1 MERIVIVG
9 GGYAG
14 FTAARELEKRL
25 RRELRRGDVELVL
38 VDPRPYMTYQPFLPE
53 VVAGSVEAR
62 HAAVAHR
69 RHLHRTRLVDGT
81 VTRVD
86 HADRV
91 VVVRP
96 RSGEEYRLPYDTVVV
111 TAGAVTRVFPV
122 PGVAEH
128 AIGMKHVEEAVA
140 IRDRLLT
147 SFDRAASLPAGP
159 ERERLLT
166 VTFVGGGFSGVE
178 GFAELLSLAHDLLR
192 LYPEIDASEPQ
203 FHLVERNRRILPEVT
218 ERPGRWVVEQLE
230 RRGAHVHLGAGLES
244 AEGGV
249 VRLSTGEEFA
259 SGLLVWTAGNAANP
273 VVATH
278 TDLPVDARGY
288 VVTRPDLRV
297 GTDDAPVDDAWAA
310 GDGAAVPDLAVPRP
324 GALTVP
330 NAQHAVRQGR
340 RLARNLVAAR
350 RGRPTHPYVH
360 GSLGVV
366 ATLGI
371 GSGVFE
377 YRRLVVRGALAWL
390 MHRGYHVLA
399 IPTWE
404 RKARVLAVWL
414 TAALFGRD
422 VVSLTAVQRP
432 REAFVAGVPRA
443 EAAAPAAEVS
453 TVVGQGG
460 TSTGTTPVEEP
471 AEGPAPEAEPVRVA

>member
-1 MERIVIVG
+1 MERIVVVG

-25 RRELRRGDVELVL
+25 RRELRRGEVEVVL

-69 RHLHRTRLVDGT
+69 SHLHRTRLLDGT
-81 VTRVD
+81 VERVD
-86 HADRV
+86 HARHV

-96 RSGEEYRLPYDTVVV
+96 RSGEPYDLTYDTVVV

-178 GFAELLSLAHDLLR
+178 GFAELLSLAHDLTR
-192 LYPEIDASEPQ
+192 VYPEIDPAELR
-203 FHLVERNRRILPEVT
+203 FHLVERNPRILPEVT
-218 ERPGRWVVEQLE
+218 ERPGRWVVRELE
-230 RRGAHVHLGAGLES
+230 RRGAHVHLEAGLVS

-249 VRLSTGEEFA
+249 VTLSTGESFA

-288 VVTRPDLRV
+288 LVTRPDLRV
-297 GTDDAPVDDAWAA
+297 GTVDDTVPDAWAA
-310 GDGAAVPDLAVPRP
+310 GDGAAVPDLALPAP

-340 RLARNLVAAR
+340 RLAKNLVAAR
-350 RGRPTHPYVH
+350 RGRPTRPYVH

-366 ATLGI
+366 ATLGL
-371 GSGVFE
+371 GSGVFQ
-377 YRRLVVRGALAWL
+377 YHRIVVRGRLAWL

-404 RKARVLAVWL
+404 RTVRVLAVWS

-422 VVSLTAVQRP
+422 VVSLAEVQRP
-432 REAFVAGVPRA
+432 RDAFVAGATAANATAGARRATGPSDPADRSATGPAAASRRA
-443 EAAAPAAEVS
+443 EQPAA
-453 TVVGQGG
+453 TD
-460 TSTGTTPVEEP
+460 
-471 AEGPAPEAEPVRVA
+471 PVRAA

>member
-1 MERIVIVG
+1 MRRIVIVG

-14 FTAARELEKRL
+14 FTAARELEKGL
-25 RRELRRGDVELVL
+25 RRELRGGDVELVL

-53 VVAGSVEAR
+53 VMAGSVEAR

-69 RHLHRTRLVDGT
+69 SHLRRTRLVDGS

-96 RSGEEYRLPYDTVVV
+96 RSGEPYRLPYDTVVV

-122 PGVAEH
+122 PGVAEQ

-147 SFDRAASLPAGP
+147 SFDRAASLPRGP
-159 ERERLLT
+159 ERQRLLT

-178 GFAELLSLAHDLLR
+178 GFAELLSLAHDLLPR
-192 LYPEIDASEPQ
+192 YPEIDAAELR
-203 FHLVERNRRILPEVT
+203 FHLVELSDRILPEVT
-218 ERPGRWVVEQLE
+218 DRPGRWVVEQLE
-230 RRGAHVHLGAGLES
+230 RRGAHVHLGTGLES
-244 AEGGV
+244 AAGGV
-249 VRLSTGEEFA
+249 VTLSTGESFP
-259 SGLLVWTAGNAANP
+259 SGLLVWAAGNAANP

-278 TDLPVDARGY
+278 TDLPVDRRGY
-288 VVTRPDLRV
+288 VVVRPDLRV

-324 GALTVP
+324 GALAVP

-340 RLARNLVAAR
+340 RLARNLVADL
-350 RGRPTHPYVH
+350 RGRPTRPYVH
-360 GSLGVV
+360 GSLGVI
-366 ATLGI
+366 ATLGL
-371 GSGVFE
+371 GSGVFQF
-377 YRRLVVRGALAWL
+377 RRVVVRGLLAWL
-390 MHRGYHVLA
+390 MHRGYHLLA

-404 RKARVLAVWL
+404 RKARVLAVWT

-422 VVSLTAVQRP
+422 VVSLASVQT
-432 REAFVAGVPRA
+432 PRA
-443 EAAAPAAEVS
+443 AFAAA
-453 TVVGQGG
+453 
-460 TSTGTTPVEEP
+460 TTPDGAGRAQPDQE
-471 AEGPAPEAEPVRVA
+471 VAA

>member
-1 MERIVIVG
+1 MRRIVIVG

-14 FTAARELEKRL
+14 FTAARELEKGL

-53 VVAGSVEAR
+53 VLAGSVEAR

-69 RHLHRTRLVDGT
+69 GHLRRTRLVDGS
-81 VTRVD
+81 VVRVD

-96 RSGEEYRLPYDTVVV
+96 RSGDPYRLPYDTVVV

-147 SFDRAASLPAGP
+147 SFDRAASLPRGP

-178 GFAELLSLAHDLLR
+178 GFGELLSLAHDLLPR
-192 LYPEIDASEPQ
+192 YPEIDAAELR
-203 FHLVERNRRILPEVT
+203 FHLVELSDRILPEVT
-218 ERPGRWVVEQLE
+218 DRPGRWVVQQLE
-230 RRGAHVHLGAGLES
+230 RRGAHVHLGTGLES
-244 AEGGV
+244 ATDGV
-249 VRLSTGEEFA
+249 VRLSTGESFA
-259 SGLLVWTAGNAANP
+259 SGLLVWTAGNASNP

-278 TDLPVDARGY
+278 TDLPVDRRGY
-288 VVTRPDLRV
+288 VVVRPDLRV
-297 GTDDAPVDDAWAA
+297 GTDDEPVADAWAA
-310 GDGAAVPDLAVPRP
+310 GDGAAVPDLAVARP
-324 GALTVP
+324 GALAVP

-340 RLARNLVAAR
+340 LLARNLVATLH
-350 RGRPTHPYVH
+350 GRPTRPYVH
-360 GSLGVV
+360 GSLGVI
-366 ATLGI
+366 ATLGL

-377 YRRLVVRGALAWL
+377 SHGIVVRGRLAWL
-390 MHRGYHVLA
+390 VHRGYHLLA
-399 IPTWE
+399 VPTWE

-414 TAALFGRD
+414 TAAVFGRD
-422 VVSLTAVQRP
+422 VVSLASVQT
-432 REAFVAGVPRA
+432 PRA
-443 EAAAPAAEVS
+443 AFAAS
-453 TVVGQGG
+453 
-460 TSTGTTPVEEP
+460 TTPDHTP
-471 AEGPAPEAEPVRVA
+471 DDAPDDGAKAAQDVAA

>member
-1 MERIVIVG
+1 MRRIVIVG

-14 FTAARELEKRL
+14 FTAARELEKGL
-25 RRELRRGDVELVL
+25 RRELRREEVELVL

-69 RHLHRTRLVDGT
+69 GHLRRTRLVDGS
-81 VTRVD
+81 VVRVD

-96 RSGEEYRLPYDTVVV
+96 RSGEPYRLPYDTVVV

-147 SFDRAASLPAGP
+147 SFDRAASLPRGP

-178 GFAELLSLAHDLLR
+178 GFAELLSLAHDLLPR
-192 LYPEIDASEPQ
+192 YPEIDAAELR
-203 FHLVERNRRILPEVT
+203 FHLVELSDRILPEVT
-218 ERPGRWVVEQLE
+218 DRPGRWVVEQLE
-230 RRGAHVHLGAGLES
+230 RRGARVHLGTGLES
-244 AEGGV
+244 AAGGV
-249 VRLSTGEEFA
+249 VRLSTGESFA

-278 TDLPVDARGY
+278 TDLPVDRRGY
-288 VVTRPDLRV
+288 LVVRPDLRV

-310 GDGAAVPDLAVPRP
+310 GDGAAVPDLAVARP
-324 GALTVP
+324 GALAVP

-340 RLARNLVAAR
+340 RLARNLVASLH
-350 RGRPTHPYVH
+350 GRPSRPYVH
-360 GSLGVV
+360 GSLGVI
-366 ATLGI
+366 ATLGL
-371 GSGVFE
+371 GSGIFQL
-377 YRRLVVRGALAWL
+377 RRLVLRGRLAWL
-390 MHRGYHVLA
+390 MHRGYHLLA

-414 TAALFGRD
+414 TAAAFGRD
-422 VVSLTAVQRP
+422 VVSLASVQT
-432 REAFVAGVPRA
+432 PRA
-443 EAAAPAAEVS
+443 AFAAA
-453 TVVGQGG
+453 
-460 TSTGTTPVEEP
+460 TTPDGEAV
-471 AEGPAPEAEPVRVA
+471 GPARDTQEAVA

>member
-1 MERIVIVG
+1 MRRIVIVG

-14 FTAARELEKRL
+14 FTAARELEKGL
-25 RRELRRGDVELVL
+25 RRELRRGEVELVL

-69 RHLHRTRLVDGT
+69 GHLRRTRLVDGS
-81 VTRVD
+81 VVRVD

-96 RSGEEYRLPYDTVVV
+96 RSGEPYRLPYDTVVV

-147 SFDRAASLPAGP
+147 SFDRAASLPRGP

-178 GFAELLSLAHDLLR
+178 GFAELLSLAHDLLPR
-192 LYPEIDASEPQ
+192 YPEIDAAELR
-203 FHLVERNRRILPEVT
+203 FHLVELSDRILPEVT
-218 ERPGRWVVEQLE
+218 DRPGRWVVEQLE
-230 RRGAHVHLGAGLES
+230 RRGARVHLGTGLES
-244 AEGGV
+244 AAGGV
-249 VRLSTGEEFA
+249 VRLSTGESFA

-278 TDLPVDARGY
+278 TDLPVDRRGY
-288 VVTRPDLRV
+288 LVVRPDLRV

-310 GDGAAVPDLAVPRP
+310 GDGAAVPDLAVARP
-324 GALTVP
+324 GALAVP

-340 RLARNLVAAR
+340 RLARNLVASLH
-350 RGRPTHPYVH
+350 GRPTRPYVH
-360 GSLGVV
+360 GSLGVI
-366 ATLGI
+366 ATLGL
-371 GSGVFE
+371 GSGIFQL
-377 YRRLVVRGALAWL
+377 RRLVVRGRLAWL
-390 MHRGYHVLA
+390 MHRGYHLLA

-414 TAALFGRD
+414 TAAAFGRD
-422 VVSLTAVQRP
+422 VVSLASVQT
-432 REAFVAGVPRA
+432 PRA
-443 EAAAPAAEVS
+443 AFAAATTPDGEAA
-453 TVVGQGG
+453 
-460 TSTGTTPVEEP
+460 
-471 AEGPAPEAEPVRVA
+471 GPARDTQEAVA

>member
-1 MERIVIVG
+1 MRRIVIVG

-14 FTAARELEKRL
+14 FTAARELEKGL

-53 VVAGSVEAR
+53 VLAGSVEAR

-69 RHLHRTRLVDGT
+69 GHLRRTRLVDGS
-81 VTRVD
+81 VVRVD

-96 RSGEEYRLPYDTVVV
+96 RSGETYRLPYDTVVV

-147 SFDRAASLPAGP
+147 SFDRAASLPRGP

-178 GFAELLSLAHDLLR
+178 GFGELLSLAHDLLPR
-192 LYPEIDASEPQ
+192 YPEVDAAELR
-203 FHLVERNRRILPEVT
+203 FHLVELSDRILPEVT
-218 ERPGRWVVEQLE
+218 DRPGRWVVQQLE
-230 RRGAHVHLGAGLES
+230 RRGAHVHLGTGLES
-244 AEGGV
+244 ATDGV

-278 TDLPVDARGY
+278 TDLPVDSRGY
-288 VVTRPDLRV
+288 VVVRPDLRV
-297 GTDDAPVDDAWAA
+297 GTDDEPVDDAWAA
-310 GDGAAVPDLAVPRP
+310 GDGAAVPDLAVARP
-324 GALTVP
+324 GALAVP

-340 RLARNLVAAR
+340 LLARNLVATL
-350 RGRPTHPYVH
+350 RGRPTRPYVH
-360 GSLGVV
+360 GSLGII
-366 ATLGI
+366 ATLGL

-377 YRRLVVRGALAWL
+377 SHGIVVRGRLAWL
-390 MHRGYHVLA
+390 VHRGYHLLA
-399 IPTWE
+399 VPTWE

-414 TAALFGRD
+414 TAAAFGRD
-422 VVSLTAVQRP
+422 VVSLASVQ
-432 REAFVAGVPRA
+432 APRA
-443 EAAAPAAEVS
+443 AFAAATAPDHAPDHALDDGAKAA
-453 TVVGQGG
+453 QD
-460 TSTGTTPVEEP
+460 
-471 AEGPAPEAEPVRVA
+471 VAA

>member
-1 MERIVIVG
+1 MERIVVVG

-14 FTAARELEKRL
+14 FTAARVLEKRL
-25 RRELRRGDVELVL
+25 RRELRRGEVEVVL

-69 RHLHRTRLVDGT
+69 SHLRRTRLLDGT
-81 VTRVD
+81 VERVD
-86 HADRV
+86 HARHV

-96 RSGEEYRLPYDTVVV
+96 RSGEPYDLTYDTVVV

-178 GFAELLSLAHDLLR
+178 GFAELLSLAHDLTR
-192 LYPEIDASEPQ
+192 VYPEIDPAELR
-203 FHLVERNRRILPEVT
+203 FHLVERNPRILPEVT
-218 ERPGRWVVEQLE
+218 ERPGRWVVRELE
-230 RRGAHVHLGAGLES
+230 RRGAHVHLEAGLVS

-249 VRLSTGEEFA
+249 VTLSTGESFA

-288 VVTRPDLRV
+288 LVTRPDLRV
-297 GTDDAPVDDAWAA
+297 GTVDDTVPDAWAA
-310 GDGAAVPDLAVPRP
+310 GDGAAVPDLALPAP

-340 RLARNLVAAR
+340 RLAKNLVAAR
-350 RGRPTHPYVH
+350 RGRPTRPYVH

-366 ATLGI
+366 ATLGL
-371 GSGVFE
+371 GSGVFQ
-377 YRRLVVRGALAWL
+377 YHRVVVRGRLAWF

-404 RKARVLAVWL
+404 RTVRVLAVWS

-422 VVSLTAVQRP
+422 VVSLAEVQRP
-432 REAFVAGVPRA
+432 RDAFVAGATAAGATAGARRVTGPSGPTDRSATEPAAASRRA
-443 EAAAPAAEVS
+443 EQPAA
-453 TVVGQGG
+453 TD
-460 TSTGTTPVEEP
+460 
-471 AEGPAPEAEPVRVA
+471 PVRAA

>member
-1 MERIVIVG
+1 MGRIVIVG

-14 FTAARELEKRL
+14 FTVARELEKRL

-86 HADRV
+86 HADRA

-122 PGVAEH
+122 PGVTEH

-192 LYPEIDASEPQ
+192 LYPEIDASEVQ
-203 FHLVERNRRILPEVT
+203 FHLVERNTRILPEVT

-288 VVTRPDLRV
+288 VVVRPDLRV
-297 GTDDAPVDDAWAA
+297 GSVEDPVEDAWAA

-350 RGRPTHPYVH
+350 RGRPTHPYRH

-366 ATLGI
+366 ATLGL

-414 TAALFGRD
+414 TAGVFGRD

-432 REAFVAGVPRA
+432 RAAFVAGVPRA
-443 EAAAPAAEVS
+443 DAPAAEVS
-453 TVVGQGG
+453 TAVGHDGVTAAAPTGG
-460 TSTGTTPVEEP
+460 TTREAAP
-471 AEGPAPEAEPVRVA
+471 ARVS

>member
-1 MERIVIVG
+1 MRRIVIVG

-14 FTAARELEKRL
+14 FTAARELEKGL
-25 RRELRRGDVELVL
+25 RRELRRGEVELVL

-69 RHLHRTRLVDGT
+69 GHLRRARLVDGS
-81 VTRVD
+81 VVRVD

-96 RSGEEYRLPYDTVVV
+96 RSGEPYRLPYDTVVV

-147 SFDRAASLPAGP
+147 SFDRAASLPRGP

-178 GFAELLSLAHDLLR
+178 GFAELLSLAHDLLPR
-192 LYPEIDASEPQ
+192 YPEIDAAELR
-203 FHLVERNRRILPEVT
+203 FHLVELSDRILPEVT
-218 ERPGRWVVEQLE
+218 DRPGRWVVEQLE
-230 RRGAHVHLGAGLES
+230 RRGARVHLGTGLES
-244 AEGGV
+244 AAGGV
-249 VRLSTGEEFA
+249 VRLSTGESFA

-278 TDLPVDARGY
+278 TDLPVDRRGY
-288 VVTRPDLRV
+288 LVVRPDLRV

-310 GDGAAVPDLAVPRP
+310 GDGAAVPDLAVARP
-324 GALTVP
+324 GALAVP

-340 RLARNLVAAR
+340 RLARNLVASLH
-350 RGRPTHPYVH
+350 GRPSRPYVH
-360 GSLGVV
+360 GSLGVI
-366 ATLGI
+366 ATLGL
-371 GSGVFE
+371 GSGIFQL
-377 YRRLVVRGALAWL
+377 RRLVLRGRLAWL
-390 MHRGYHVLA
+390 MHRGYHLLA

-414 TAALFGRD
+414 TAAAFGRD
-422 VVSLTAVQRP
+422 VVSLASVQT
-432 REAFVAGVPRA
+432 PRA
-443 EAAAPAAEVS
+443 AFAAATTPDGEAAEPAPDTAPDTAQGTAQDTAQEAAA
-453 TVVGQGG
+453 
-460 TSTGTTPVEEP
+460 
-471 AEGPAPEAEPVRVA
+471 

>member
-1 MERIVIVG
+1 MRRIVIVG

-14 FTAARELEKRL
+14 FTAARELEKGL
-25 RRELRRGDVELVL
+25 RRELRRGEVELVL

-53 VVAGSVEAR
+53 VLAGSVEAR

-69 RHLHRTRLVDGT
+69 SHLRRTRLVDGS
-81 VTRVD
+81 VVRVD

-96 RSGEEYRLPYDTVVV
+96 RSGEPYRLPYDTVVV
-111 TAGAVTRVFPV
+111 TAGAVTRVFLV

-147 SFDRAASLPAGP
+147 SFDRAAGLPRGP

-178 GFAELLSLAHDLLR
+178 GFGELLSLAHDLLPR
-192 LYPEIDASEPQ
+192 YPEIDAAELR
-203 FHLVERNRRILPEVT
+203 FHLVELSDRILPEVT
-218 ERPGRWVVEQLE
+218 DRPGRWVVEQLE
-230 RRGAHVHLGAGLES
+230 RRGGHVHLGTGLES
-244 AEGGV
+244 AVGGV

-278 TDLPVDARGY
+278 TDLPVDRRGF
-288 VVTRPDLRV
+288 VVVRPDLRV

-310 GDGAAVPDLAVPRP
+310 GDGAAVPDLAVARP
-324 GALTVP
+324 GALAVP

-340 RLARNLVAAR
+340 RLARNLVASLH
-350 RGRPTHPYVH
+350 GRPTRPYVH
-360 GSLGVV
+360 GSLGII
-366 ATLGI
+366 ATLGL
-371 GSGVFE
+371 GSGIFQSHGI
-377 YRRLVVRGALAWL
+377 VVRGRLAWL
-390 MHRGYHVLA
+390 IHRGYHLLA

-414 TAALFGRD
+414 TAAAFGRD
-422 VVSLTAVQRP
+422 VVSLASVQT
-432 REAFVAGVPRA
+432 PRA
-443 EAAAPAAEVS
+443 AFAAA
-453 TVVGQGG
+453 
-460 TSTGTTPVEEP
+460 TTPDGEAPVPAREP
-471 AEGPAPEAEPVRVA
+471 APDTDRGTAAQEAVA

>member
-1 MERIVIVG
+1 MERIVVVG

-25 RRELRRGDVELVL
+25 RRELRRGEVQLVL

-69 RHLHRTRLVDGT
+69 SHLRRTRLVDGT
-81 VTRVD
+81 VERVD
-86 HADRV
+86 HARRT

-96 RSGEEYRLPYDTVVV
+96 RSGESYDLAYDTVVV

-178 GFAELLSLAHDLLR
+178 GFAELLSLAHDLTR
-192 LYPEIDASEPQ
+192 VYPEIDPAELR
-203 FHLVERNRRILPEVT
+203 FHLVERNARILPEVT
-218 ERPGRWVVEQLE
+218 ERPGRWVVRELE
-230 RRGAHVHLGAGLES
+230 RRGAHVHLEAGLVS

-249 VRLSTGEEFA
+249 VTLSTGESFA
-259 SGLLVWTAGNAANP
+259 TGLLVWTAGNAANP

-288 VVTRPDLRV
+288 LVTRPDLRV
-297 GTDDAPVDDAWAA
+297 GTVDDTVPDAWAA

-350 RGRPTHPYVH
+350 RGRPTRPYVH
-360 GSLGVV
+360 ESLGVV
-366 ATLGI
+366 ATLGL

-377 YRRLVVRGALAWL
+377 FRRLVVRGRLAWL
-390 MHRGYHVLA
+390 VHRGYHVLA

-404 RKARVLAVWL
+404 RTARVVAVWA
-414 TAALFGRD
+414 TGALFGRD
-422 VVSLTAVQRP
+422 VVSLAAVQHP
-432 REAFVAGVPRA
+432 RDAFV
-443 EAAAPAAEVS
+443 AAAPASRA
-453 TVVGQGG
+453 
-460 TSTGTTPVEEP
+460 TTARP
-471 AEGPAPEAEPVRVA
+471 AERRTERPGEDDTAAPARPRPAPEPVRAA

>member
-1 MERIVIVG
+1 MERIVVVG

-25 RRELRRGDVELVL
+25 RRELRRGEVELVL

-69 RHLHRTRLVDGT
+69 SHLHRTRLVDGT
-81 VTRVD
+81 VERVD
-86 HADRV
+86 HARRA

-96 RSGEEYRLPYDTVVV
+96 RSGEPYDLPYDTVVV

-178 GFAELLSLAHDLLR
+178 GFAELLSLAHDLTR
-192 LYPEIDASEPQ
+192 VYPEIDPAELR
-203 FHLVERNRRILPEVT
+203 FHLVERNARILPEVT
-218 ERPGRWVVEQLE
+218 ERPGRWVVRELE
-230 RRGAHVHLGAGLES
+230 RRGAHVHLEAGLVS
-244 AEGGV
+244 AEGV
-249 VRLSTGEEFA
+249 VVTLSTGESFA
-259 SGLLVWTAGNAANP
+259 TGLLVWTAGNAANP

-288 VVTRPDLRV
+288 LVTRPDLRV
-297 GTDDAPVDDAWAA
+297 GTVDDTVPDAWAA

-350 RGRPTHPYVH
+350 RGRPTRPYVH

-366 ATLGI
+366 ATLGL

-377 YRRLVVRGALAWL
+377 YRRLVVRGRLAWL

-404 RKARVLAVWL
+404 RTARVVAVWA
-414 TAALFGRD
+414 TGALFGRD
-422 VVSLTAVQRP
+422 VVSLAAVQHP
-432 REAFVAGVPRA
+432 REAFVAAAPTPRA
-443 EAAAPAAEVS
+443 TTARS
-453 TVVGQGG
+453 T
-460 TSTGTTPVEEP
+460 ERP
-471 AEGPAPEAEPVRVA
+471 AEEDTPTPAEPVPAPEPVRAA

>member
-1 MERIVIVG
+1 MRRIVIVG

-14 FTAARELEKRL
+14 FTAARELEKGL
-25 RRELRRGDVELVL
+25 RRDLRHGDVELVL

-62 HAAVAHR
+62 HAAVSHR
-69 RHLHRTRLVDGT
+69 RHLRRTRLVDGS

-96 RSGEEYRLPYDTVVV
+96 RSGEPYRLPYDIVVV

-147 SFDRAASLPAGP
+147 SFDRAASLPRGP

-178 GFAELLSLAHDLLR
+178 GFAELLSLAHDLLPR
-192 LYPEIDASEPQ
+192 YPEIDADELR
-203 FHLVERNRRILPEVT
+203 FHLVERSDRILPEVT
-218 ERPGRWVVEQLE
+218 DRPGRWVVEQLE
-230 RRGAHVHLGAGLES
+230 GRGARVHLGTGLES
-244 AEGGV
+244 ATGGV

-288 VVTRPDLRV
+288 VVVRPDLRV
-297 GTDDAPVDDAWAA
+297 GTVDAPVDDAWAA

-324 GALTVP
+324 GALAVP

-340 RLARNLVAAR
+340 RLARNLVATLH
-350 RGRPTHPYVH
+350 GRPTRPYVH
-360 GSLGVV
+360 GSLGVI
-366 ATLGI
+366 ATLGL
-371 GSGVFE
+371 GSGIFQSG
-377 YRRLVVRGALAWL
+377 RLVVRGRLAWL
-390 MHRGYHVLA
+390 VHRGYHLLA
-399 IPTWE
+399 VPTWE

-414 TAALFGRD
+414 TAAAFGRD
-422 VVSLTAVQRP
+422 VVSLASVQTPRAAFAAATAP
-432 REAFVAGVPRA
+432 AEASGAAREAAQD
-443 EAAAPAAEVS
+443 AAA
-453 TVVGQGG
+453 
-460 TSTGTTPVEEP
+460 
-471 AEGPAPEAEPVRVA
+471 

>member
-1 MERIVIVG
+1 MRRIVIVG

-14 FTAARELEKRL
+14 FTAARELEKGL
-25 RRELRRGDVELVL
+25 RRELRRGEVELVL

-69 RHLHRTRLVDGT
+69 GHLRRTRLVDGS
-81 VTRVD
+81 VVRVD

-96 RSGEEYRLPYDTVVV
+96 RSGEPYRLPYDTVVV

-147 SFDRAASLPAGP
+147 SFDRAASLPRGP

-178 GFAELLSLAHDLLR
+178 GFAELLSLAHDLLPR
-192 LYPEIDASEPQ
+192 YPEIDAAELR
-203 FHLVERNRRILPEVT
+203 FHLVELSDRILPEVT
-218 ERPGRWVVEQLE
+218 DRPGRWVVEQLE
-230 RRGAHVHLGAGLES
+230 RRGAHVHLGTGLES
-244 AEGGV
+244 AADGV
-249 VRLSTGEEFA
+249 VRLLTGESFA

-278 TDLPVDARGY
+278 TDLPVDRRGY
-288 VVTRPDLRV
+288 VVVRPDLRV

-310 GDGAAVPDLAVPRP
+310 GDGAAVPDLAVARP
-324 GALTVP
+324 GALAVP

-340 RLARNLVAAR
+340 RLARNLVASLH
-350 RGRPTHPYVH
+350 GRPTRPYVH
-360 GSLGVV
+360 GSLGVI
-366 ATLGI
+366 ATLGL
-371 GSGVFE
+371 GSGVFQSG
-377 YRRLVVRGALAWL
+377 RVVVRGRLAWL
-390 MHRGYHVLA
+390 MHRGYHLLA
-399 IPTWE
+399 VPTWE

-414 TAALFGRD
+414 TAAVFGRD
-422 VVSLTAVQRP
+422 VVSLASVQT
-432 REAFVAGVPRA
+432 PRA
-443 EAAAPAAEVS
+443 AFAAVTTPDDGAPGDAEGRQDAAA
-453 TVVGQGG
+453 
-460 TSTGTTPVEEP
+460 
-471 AEGPAPEAEPVRVA
+471 

>member
-1 MERIVIVG
+1 MRRIVIVG

-14 FTAARELEKRL
+14 FTAARELEKGL

-53 VVAGSVEAR
+53 VLAGSVEAR

-69 RHLHRTRLVDGT
+69 GHLRRTRLVDGS
-81 VTRVD
+81 VVRVD

-96 RSGEEYRLPYDTVVV
+96 RSGDPYRLPYDTVVV

-147 SFDRAASLPAGP
+147 SFDRAASLPHGP

-178 GFAELLSLAHDLLR
+178 GFGELLSLAHDLLPR
-192 LYPEIDASEPQ
+192 YPEIDAAELR
-203 FHLVERNRRILPEVT
+203 FHLVELSDRILPEVT
-218 ERPGRWVVEQLE
+218 DRPGRWVVQQLE
-230 RRGAHVHLGAGLES
+230 RRGAHVHLGTGLES
-244 AEGGV
+244 AADGV
-249 VRLSTGEEFA
+249 VRLSTGESFA

-278 TDLPVDARGY
+278 TDLPVDRRGY
-288 VVTRPDLRV
+288 VVVRPDLRV
-297 GTDDAPVDDAWAA
+297 GTDDEPVADAWAA
-310 GDGAAVPDLAVPRP
+310 GDGAAVPDLAVARP
-324 GALTVP
+324 GALAVP

-340 RLARNLVAAR
+340 LLARNLVATL
-350 RGRPTHPYVH
+350 RGRPTRPYVH
-360 GSLGVV
+360 GSLGII
-366 ATLGI
+366 ATLGL

-377 YRRLVVRGALAWL
+377 SHGIVVRGRLAWL
-390 MHRGYHVLA
+390 VHRGYHLLA
-399 IPTWE
+399 VPTWE

-414 TAALFGRD
+414 TAAVFGRD
-422 VVSLTAVQRP
+422 VVSLASVQ
-432 REAFVAGVPRA
+432 APRA
-443 EAAAPAAEVS
+443 AFAAA
-453 TVVGQGG
+453 
-460 TSTGTTPVEEP
+460 TTPDD
-471 AEGPAPEAEPVRVA
+471 APDHAPDDGAKAAQDVAA

>member
-1 MERIVIVG
+1 MERIVVVG

-25 RRELRRGDVELVL
+25 RRELRRGEVEVVL

-69 RHLHRTRLVDGT
+69 SHLRRTRLLDGT
-81 VTRVD
+81 VERVD
-86 HADRV
+86 HARHV

-96 RSGEEYRLPYDTVVV
+96 RSGEPYDLTYDTVVV

-178 GFAELLSLAHDLLR
+178 GFAELLSLAHDLTR
-192 LYPEIDASEPQ
+192 VYPEIDPAELR
-203 FHLVERNRRILPEVT
+203 FHLVERNPRILPEVT
-218 ERPGRWVVEQLE
+218 ERPGRWVVRELE
-230 RRGAHVHLGAGLES
+230 RRGAHVHLEAGLVS

-249 VRLSTGEEFA
+249 VTLSTGESFA

-288 VVTRPDLRV
+288 LVARPDLRV
-297 GTDDAPVDDAWAA
+297 GTVDDTVPDAWAA
-310 GDGAAVPDLAVPRP
+310 GDGAAVPDLALPAP

-340 RLARNLVAAR
+340 RLAKNLVAAR
-350 RGRPTHPYVH
+350 RGRPTRPYVH

-366 ATLGI
+366 ATLGL
-371 GSGVFE
+371 GSGVFQ
-377 YRRLVVRGALAWL
+377 YHRVVVRGRLAWL

-404 RKARVLAVWL
+404 RTVRVLAVWS

-422 VVSLTAVQRP
+422 VVSLAEVQRP
-432 REAFVAGVPRA
+432 RDAFVAGATAAGATAGARRATGPSGPTDRSATEPAAASRRA
-443 EAAAPAAEVS
+443 EQPAA
-453 TVVGQGG
+453 TD
-460 TSTGTTPVEEP
+460 
-471 AEGPAPEAEPVRVA
+471 PVRAA

>member
-1 MERIVIVG
+1 MGRIVIVG

-14 FTAARELEKRL
+14 FTAARELKKGL
-25 RRELRRGDVELVL
+25 RRELRRGEVELVL

-62 HAAVAHR
+62 HAAVSHR
-69 RHLHRTRLVDGT
+69 RHLRRTRLVDGA
-81 VTRVD
+81 VERID
-86 HADRV
+86 HAARV

-96 RSGEEYRLPYDTVVV
+96 RSGEPFRLDYDTVVV

-159 ERERLLT
+159 ERARLLT

-192 LYPEIDASEPQ
+192 RYPEIDASEPA
-203 FHLVERNRRILPEVT
+203 FHLVERGARILPEVT
-218 ERPGRWVVEQLE
+218 EPQGRWVAERLE
-230 RRGAHVHLGAGLES
+230 RRGARVHLETGLVS
-244 AEGGV
+244 AAGGV
-249 VRLSTGEEFA
+249 VTLSSGESFP

-278 TDLPVDARGY
+278 TDMPVDDRGY
-288 VVTRPDLRV
+288 VVVRPDLRV
-297 GTDDAPVDDAWAA
+297 GTDGAPVADAWAA

-324 GALTVP
+324 GALAVP

-350 RGRPTHPYVH
+350 RGRATRPYVH

-366 ATLGI
+366 ATLGL
-371 GSGVFE
+371 GSGIFQ
-377 YRRLVVRGALAWL
+377 YRGIVVRGRLAWL

-404 RKARVLAVWL
+404 RKARVAAVWL

-422 VVSLTAVQRP
+422 VVSLASVQT
-432 REAFVAGVPRA
+432 PRA
-443 EAAAPAAEVS
+443 AFAAAAP
-453 TVVGQGG
+453 
-460 TSTGTTPVEEP
+460 
-471 AEGPAPEAEPVRVA
+471 PVRVAEAPAPAEEGTSTSTPVRAA